1 MRLLLACLVLA
12 ASLALA
18 GPVSAQMVPPT
29 GTATQNGDQPEA
41 STGGDSTS
49 SGGASSGGASTGG
62 ATAADL
68 RRLIQTIEDPERR
81 AQLLADLRSLLQAQG
96 QVQNQATDAGRASDG
111 TPTIAEETSAPAASD
126 GGAVPDAGRPDT
138 HSLGDQISEAVI
150 DHGERVQF
158 VFSEVWDALIAI
170 RNLPEWLQNQVNVEA
185 RRQFWIEI
193 ATVGLGF
200 PILVA
205 LIARW
210 LTGLALGGTIRRL
223 RDADASSVQAKAFA
237 AFFRTVLEGFTVAA
251 VLGAGWAALVI
262 VPRSFQAEQI
272 ALVVIQAI
280 ALHTGV
286 GVLARLVLAPYAP
299 HLRPMR
305 LGDEMA
311 AYLYLWVMRL
321 TAVGVIGYVISQTAL
336 PLGAGYVG
344 SHALEVAAAA
354 VMTGMLLILVTQL
367 RPTVRDAIRGVGKS
381 VVRRRFADIWNL
393 LASLYILVGF
403 GIFVSGAQDGFLFM
417 LRATAISVVAV
428 AVALA
433 VQHLA
438 TRLLDR
444 LFAVDEEL
452 EKRFP
457 GLRKRANLYR
467 PTLKKAVDIVVFI
480 LAAVA
485 ILEGW
490 NAGVISALDA
500 ETQTAVLQSA
510 GTIILVLIVCIV
522 IWELTVSGIA
532 RVLSGTNADGT
543 PREASSRTKTLLP
556 LLRRAVL
563 VALVVFGGL
572 IILSELGINIAPLL
586 AGAGVV
592 GLAIGFGSQ
601 ALVRDVITGL
611 FILIED
617 TVAVGDVVT
626 AGGHTGVVEDMS
638 IRTIRLR
645 DLEGSVH
652 VIPFGDVTSV
662 INLTKDFSYALV
674 DVGVAYRE
682 DTDRVTDVIR
692 SVADEMQ
699 EDPDWKPLFLDP
711 IEILGVNELADS
723 AVIIRCRIK
732 TPPIKQWGV
741 KREFLR
747 RLKKRFDAEN
757 IEIPFPHTTVYFGVD
772 AAGKAPPAH
781 ITLQAEEA
789 ARQIAPPAEPESPAP
804 QPPASDPPPESENG
818 ESRG

>member
-1 MRLLLACLVLA
+1 MRLLIVCLALAAALLA
-12 ASLALA
+12 ASPLSAQTPGLATGSPSAETSTETSAEAQETA
-18 GPVSAQMVPPT
+18 GPEGA
-29 GTATQNGDQPEA
+29 APE
-41 STGGDSTS
+41 
-49 SGGASSGGASTGG
+49 
-62 ATAADL
+62 TAADL
-68 RRLIQTIEDPERR
+68 RRLIQTLEDPERR
-81 AQLLADLRSLLQAQG
+81 AQLLSDLRTLLEAQSGTAVGGTAVGDTAEAPAQG
-96 QVQNQATDAGRASDG
+96 AEQPPADDHSFSDQL
-111 TPTIAEETSAPAASD
+111 SD
-126 GGAVPDAGRPDT
+126 
-138 HSLGDQISEAVI
+138 AVI
-150 DHGERVQF
+150 NQGERVQL
-158 VFSEVWDALIAI
+158 VFSEVWDAVIAI
-170 RNLPEWLQNQVNVEA
+170 RDLPEWLDRQINVEY
-185 RRQFWIEI
+185 RRDFWIEI

-210 LTGLALGGTIRRL
+210 LTGLALGRTIRRL
-223 RDADASSVQAKAFA
+223 RDAEVPSIQAKIFTAI
-237 AFFRTVLEGFTVAA
+237 FRTILEAFTVAA
-251 VLGAGWAALVI
+251 VLGAGWAALVV

-280 ALHTGV
+280 AVQTGI
-286 GVLARLVLAPYAP
+286 GVLARLILAPYAP
-299 HLRPMR
+299 HLRVLR
-305 LGDEMA
+305 VGDEMA

-367 RPTVRDAIRGVGKS
+367 RPTVREAIRGGGKS

-417 LRATAISVVAV
+417 LRATVISVVA
-428 AVALA
+428 AAAALA
-433 VQHLA
+433 AQHLA
-438 TRLLDR
+438 NKLLDR

-467 PTLKKAVDIVVFI
+467 PTLKKAVDIVI
-480 LAAVA
+480 LALAAVA

-490 NAGVISALDA
+490 NAGVISALDTQ
-500 ETQTAVLQSA
+500 TQTAVLRSA
-510 GTIILVLIVCIV
+510 GTIILVLIVCVV
-522 IWELTVSGIA
+522 IWELTASGIA
-532 RVLSGTNADGT
+532 RALSGTNSDGS

-572 IILSELGINIAPLL
+572 IVLSELGIDIAPLL

-611 FILIED
+611 FMLIED

-652 VIPFGDVTSV
+652 VIPFGDVTTV
-662 INLTKDFSYALV
+662 VNLTKDFSFALL

-682 DTDRVTDVIR
+682 DTDRVSVVIKE
-692 SVADEMQ
+692 VADEMQ
-699 EDPDWKPLFLDP
+699 ADEAWSALFLEP

-741 KREFLR
+741 KREMLR

-781 ITLQAEEA
+781 VTLQAEQA
-789 ARQIAPPAEPESPAP
+789 AKQLAPPPETPPSDTAVQETRPPA
-804 QPPASDPPPESENG
+804 QPASDPPPESEEG
-818 ESRG
+818 STRS

>member
-1 MRLLLACLVLA
+1 MRFLVVCLFLA
-12 ASLALA
+12 ASLALVLPA
-18 GPVSAQMVPPT
+18 SAQMVPT
-29 GTATQNGDQPEA
+29 IGSAIEEGEA
-41 STGGDSTS
+41 AAEGEAAGGE
-49 SGGASSGGASTGG
+49 ASSGGAADGSDTGG
-62 ATAADL
+62 STAADL
-68 RRLIQTIEDPERR
+68 RQLIQTIEDPDRR
-81 AQLLADLRSLLQAQG
+81 AQLLTDLRALLQAQAAGAGAG
-96 QVQNQATDAGRASDG
+96 QGTDSAGAPAEG
-111 TPTIAEETSAPAASD
+111 TPAAD
-126 GGAVPDAGRPDT
+126 GASRQT
-138 HSLGDQISEAVI
+138 NSFGDQISEAVV
-150 DHGERVQF
+150 DQGERVQF
-158 VFSEVWDALIAI
+158 VFSQVWDAVIAI
-170 RNLPEWLQNQVNVEA
+170 RDLPEWVQNQINVEA
-185 RRQFWIEI
+185 RRTFWIEI

-210 LTGLALGGTIRRL
+210 LTGMALGRTIRRL
-223 RDADASSVQAKAFA
+223 READASSVQAKIFA
-237 AFFRTVLEGFTVAA
+237 AVFRTVLEAFTVAA
-251 VLGAGWAALVI
+251 VLGAGWAALVV
-262 VPRSFQAEQI
+262 VPRSYQAEQI

-280 ALHTGV
+280 AVHTGI
-286 GVLARLVLAPYAP
+286 GVLARLILAPYAP
-299 HLRPMR
+299 HLRPLR

-311 AYLYLWVMRL
+311 AYLYLWVMRIS
-321 TAVGVIGYVISQTAL
+321 AVGVIGYVISQTAL

-344 SHALEVAAAA
+344 SHALQVAAAA
-354 VMTGMLLILVTQL
+354 AMTGMLLILVTQL
-367 RPTVRDAIRGVGKS
+367 RPTVREAIRGDGKS
-381 VVRRRFADIWNL
+381 IVRRRFADIWNL

-417 LRATAISVVAV
+417 LRATVISVLAV
-428 AVALA
+428 AAALA

-452 EKRFP
+452 ERRFP

-467 PTLKKAVDIVVFI
+467 PTLKKAVDVVVFVI
-480 LAAVA
+480 AAVA

-490 NAGVISALDA
+490 NAGVVSALDPA
-500 ETQTAVLQSA
+500 TQKAVLQSA
-510 GTIILVLIVCIV
+510 GTIIMVLIVCV
-522 IWELTVSGIA
+522 AIWELTASGIA

-572 IILSELGINIAPLL
+572 IVLSELGINIAPLL

-611 FILIED
+611 FMLIED

-652 VIPFGDVTSV
+652 IIPFGDVTSV
-662 INLTKDFSYALV
+662 VNLTKDFSYALI
-674 DVGVAYRE
+674 DMGVAYRE
-682 DTDRVTDVIR
+682 DTDRVTEVIR

-699 EDPDWKPLFLDP
+699 QDPDWTHLFLEP

-723 AVIIRCRIK
+723 AVVIRCRVK

-741 KREFLR
+741 KRELLR

-781 ITLQAEEA
+781 ITLQAEETS
-789 ARQIAPPAEPESPAP
+789 RQIAPPAEPEAPAP
-804 QPPASDPPPESENG
+804 QPPVSDAPPESDDG
-818 ESRG
+818 SGRG

>member
-1 MRLLLACLVLA
+1 MRHLIACLLLAA
-12 ASLALA
+12 TLA
-18 GPVSAQMVPPT
+18 GPASAQVAPLPSAAQESSAQET
-29 GTATQNGDQPEA
+29 SAQEPGGPAATEA
-41 STGGDSTS
+41 N
-49 SGGASSGGASTGG
+49 
-62 ATAADL
+62 L
-68 RRLIQTIEDPERR
+68 QQLIQTLEDPARR
-81 AQLLADLRSLLQAQG
+81 EQLLTDLRTLLDAQTSG
-96 QVQNQATDAGRASDG
+96 KPASG
-111 TPTIAEETSAPAASD
+111 TIGDPTKPKTGP
-126 GGAVPDAGRPDT
+126 GDT
-138 HSLGDQISEAVI
+138 HSIGDQISDAVI
-150 DHGERVQF
+150 DHGHRVQA
-158 VFSEVWDALIAI
+158 VFSEVFDAITAI
-170 RNLPEWLQNQVNVEA
+170 QNLPDWLEAQINVEY
-185 RRQFWIEI
+185 RRAFWIEI

-210 LTGLALGGTIRRL
+210 LTGIILGGTIRRL
-223 RDADASSVQAKAFA
+223 RDAESLSIQAKIFA
-237 AFFRTVLEGFTVAA
+237 AVTRTVLEAFTVAA
-251 VLGAGWAALVI
+251 VLGAGWVALII
-262 VPRSFQAEQI
+262 VPRSYQAEQI
-272 ALVVIQAI
+272 AVVVINAVAVQ
-280 ALHTGV
+280 TGI
-286 GVLARLVLAPYAP
+286 GVLARLSLAPYAP
-299 HLRPMR
+299 HLRAIR
-305 LGDEMA
+305 IGDEMA
-311 AYLYLWVMRL
+311 AYLYIWVMRV
-321 TAVGVIGYVISQTAL
+321 TAVGVVGYLISQTAL
-336 PLGAGYVG
+336 PLGAGYDG

-367 RPTVRDAIRGVGKS
+367 RPTVRATIRGSGRS
-381 VVRRRFADIWNL
+381 VVRRRFADVWNL

-403 GIFVSGAQDGFLFM
+403 GIFVSGAQDGFMFM
-417 LRATAISVVAV
+417 LRATAISIAAV
-428 AVALA
+428 TVALT

-438 TRLLDR
+438 TKLLDR
-444 LFAVDEEL
+444 LFKVDEEL
-452 EKRFP
+452 EHRFP

-467 PTLKKAVDIVVFI
+467 PTLKRAIDIIIFV

-490 NAGVISALDA
+490 NAGVISALD
-500 ETQTAVLQSA
+500 TQTQSAVLRSS
-510 GTIILVLIVCIV
+510 GTILLVMIVCIV
-522 IWELTVSGIA
+522 IWELTASGIA
-532 RVLSGTNADGT
+532 RVLSGTNADGS

-563 VALVVFGGL
+563 VALIVFGGL
-572 IILSELGINIAPLL
+572 IVLSELGIDIAPLL

-662 INLTKDFSYALV
+662 INLTKDFSYALL

-682 DTDRVTDVIR
+682 DTDRVSEVIK

-699 EDPDWKPLFLDP
+699 ADENWNALFLEP
-711 IEILGVNELADS
+711 IDILGVQELADS
-723 AVIIRCRIK
+723 AVVIRCRVK

-741 KREFLR
+741 KREMLR

-772 AAGKAPPAH
+772 SLGKAPPAH
-781 ITLQAEEA
+781 ITLQAEET
-789 ARQIAPPAEPESPAP
+789 ARQIAPPADAAS
-804 QPPASDPPPESENG
+804 SDPGPSPTPPSDAPPESGDG
-818 ESRG
+818 EPRS

>member
-1 MRLLLACLVLA
+1 MRLLFACLALAAALLA
-12 ASLALA
+12 ASPL
-18 GPVSAQMVPPT
+18 SAQTPGLAIGSEAVESQE
-29 GTATQNGDQPEA
+29 TASPEEA
-41 STGGDSTS
+41 
-49 SGGASSGGASTGG
+49 APE
-62 ATAADL
+62 TAADL
-68 RRLIQTIEDPERR
+68 RRLIQTLEDPDRR
-81 AQLLADLRSLLQAQG
+81 ARLLTDLRALLEAQG
-96 QVQNQATDAGRASDG
+96 ATAGPDGDTPSGEGADRA
-111 TPTIAEETSAPAASD
+111 AAD
-126 GGAVPDAGRPDT
+126 D
-138 HSLGDQISEAVI
+138 HSFGDQISDAVI
-150 DHGERVQF
+150 NQGERVQL
-158 VFSEVWDALIAI
+158 VFSEVWDAVIAI
-170 RNLPEWLQNQVNVEA
+170 RDLPDWLDTQINVEY
-185 RRQFWIEI
+185 RRNFWIEI

-210 LTGLALGGTIRRL
+210 LTGLALGGTIMRL
-223 RDADASSVQAKAFA
+223 RNAEVPSIQAKIFTAI
-237 AFFRTVLEGFTVAA
+237 FRTILEAFTVAA
-251 VLGAGWAALVI
+251 VLGAGWAALLV

-280 ALHTGV
+280 AVHTGM
-286 GVLARLVLAPYAP
+286 GVLGRLFLAPYAP
-299 HLRPMR
+299 HLRVLR
-305 LGDEMA
+305 VGDEMS

-354 VMTGMLLILVTQL
+354 VMTAMLLILVTQL
-367 RPTVRDAIRGVGKS
+367 RLTVRKAIRGGGNS

-417 LRATAISVVAV
+417 LRATVISVVAV
-428 AVALA
+428 AAALA
-433 VQHLA
+433 AQHLA
-438 TRLLDR
+438 AKLLDR

-457 GLRKRANLYR
+457 GLRKRSGLYR
-467 PTLKKAVDIVVFI
+467 PTLKKAVDVIIFI
-480 LAAVA
+480 LAAIA

-500 ETQTAVLQSA
+500 QTQTAVLRSA
-510 GTIILVLIVCIV
+510 GTIILVLIVCVV
-522 IWELTVSGIA
+522 IWEVTASGIA
-532 RVLSGTNADGT
+532 RALSGTNANGS

-572 IILSELGINIAPLL
+572 IVLSELGIDIAPLL

-611 FILIED
+611 FMLIED

-652 VIPFGDVTSV
+652 VIPFGDVTTV
-662 INLTKDFSYALV
+662 VNLTKDFSFALL

-682 DTDRVTDVIR
+682 DTDRVSEVIK

-699 EDPDWKPLFLDP
+699 AEEAWSPLFLDP

-723 AVIIRCRIK
+723 AVVIRCRIK

-741 KREFLR
+741 KREMLR

-757 IEIPFPHTTVYFGVD
+757 IEIPFPHTTIYFGVD

-781 ITLQAEEA
+781 ITLQAEQA
-789 ARQIAPPAEPESPAP
+789 AKQLAPPPETPVQEAQASA
-804 QPPASDPPPESENG
+804 QPASDPPPESEDG
-818 ESRG
+818 AARS

>member
-1 MRLLLACLVLA
+1 MRLLTACLLLA
-12 ASLALA
+12 TALA
-18 GPVSAQMVPPT
+18 FSGPASAQMMPLPSD
-29 GTATQNGDQPEA
+29 TQEA
-41 STGGDSTS
+41 DGQDAANQE
-49 SGGASSGGASTGG
+49 GAGQEGAGQSEAGSEA
-62 ATAADL
+62 ATAANL
-68 RRLIQTIEDPERR
+68 EQLIQTLEDPARR
-81 AQLLADLRSLLQAQG
+81 DQLLTDLRTLLDAQQSG
-96 QVQNQATDAGRASDG
+96 AAPEATGRAGPKTDTKTDS
-111 TPTIAEETSAPAASD
+111 PADS
-126 GGAVPDAGRPDT
+126 
-138 HSLGDQISEAVI
+138 SLSDQISDAVI
-150 DHGERVQF
+150 DHGHKVQF
-158 VFSEVWDALIAI
+158 VFSEVWDAVIAI
-170 RNLPEWLQNQVNVEA
+170 QNLPDWLHRQINVEY
-185 RRQFWIEI
+185 RRAFWIEI

-223 RDADASSVQAKAFA
+223 RNADSPSIQAKLFA
-237 AFFRTVLEGFTVAA
+237 AVFRSILEAFTVVA

-262 VPRSFQAEQI
+262 VPRSYQAEQI
-272 ALVVIQAI
+272 AVVVIQAV
-280 ALHTGV
+280 AVQTGI
-286 GVLARLVLAPYAP
+286 GVLARLLLAPYAP
-299 HLRPMR
+299 HLRPLR
-305 LGDEMA
+305 VGDEMA
-311 AYLYLWVMRL
+311 AYLYIWIMRIA
-321 TAVGVIGYVISQTAL
+321 AVGVVGFLISRTAV

-344 SHALEVAAAA
+344 SHALEIAAAA
-354 VMTGMLLILVTQL
+354 AMTGMLLILVTQL
-367 RPTVRDAIRGVGKS
+367 RPTVREAIRGGGKS

-403 GIFVSGAQDGFLFM
+403 GIFVSGAQDGFMFM
-417 LRATAISVVAV
+417 LRATAVSVVAV
-428 AVALA
+428 TVALLA
-433 VQHLA
+433 QHLA
-438 TRLLDR
+438 NKLLGR
-444 LFAVDEEL
+444 LFAVDDEL
-452 EKRFP
+452 EQRFP

-467 PTLKKAVDIVVFI
+467 PTLKRAVDIIIFV

-485 ILEGW
+485 VLEGW
-490 NAGVISALDA
+490 DAGVISALD
-500 ETQTAVLQSA
+500 TQTQSAVLRST
-510 GTIILVLIVCIV
+510 GTILLVLIVCV
-522 IWELTVSGIA
+522 AIWELTASGIA
-532 RVLSGTNADGT
+532 RVLSGTNADGS
-543 PREASSRTKTLLP
+543 PREASGRTKTLLP

-572 IILSELGINIAPLL
+572 IVLSELGIDIAPLL

-652 VIPFGDVTSV
+652 VVPFGDVTSV

-682 DTDRVTDVIR
+682 DTDRVSEVIR

-699 EDPDWKPLFLDP
+699 ADEAWSALFLDP
-711 IEILGVNELADS
+711 IEIMGVNELADS
-723 AVIIRCRIK
+723 AVVIRTRIK

-741 KREFLR
+741 KRELLR

-757 IEIPFPHTTVYFGVD
+757 IEIPFPHTTIYFGVD
-772 AAGKAPPAH
+772 SAGKAPPAH
-781 ITLQAEEA
+781 ITLQAEDA
-789 ARQIAPPAEPESPAP
+789 AKQLAPPPGAGEMSPSPTASP
-804 QPPASDPPPESENG
+804 TPPSDAPPESEDG
-818 ESRG
+818 EARS

>member
-1 MRLLLACLVLA
+1 MRLLLACLALA
-12 ASLALA
+12 AVLVAPSPL
-18 GPVSAQMVPPT
+18 SAQTPGLPT
-29 GTATQNGDQPEA
+29 GAAPAGNQEA
-41 STGGDSTS
+41 
-49 SGGASSGGASTGG
+49 ASSEAASPEG
-62 ATAADL
+62 ATEEGAAPQTADDL
-68 RRLIQTIEDPERR
+68 RRLIATLEDPERR
-81 AQLLADLRSLLQAQG
+81 AQLLTDLRTLLEAQSG
-96 QVQNQATDAGRASDG
+96 TAGSDAA
-111 TPTIAEETSAPAASD
+111 AAPAQPSAQTPAQPSAD
-126 GGAVPDAGRPDT
+126 DN
-138 HSLGDQISEAVI
+138 SLSAQISDAVI
-150 DHGERVQF
+150 NQGERVQL
-158 VFSEVWDALIAI
+158 VFSEVWDAVVAV
-170 RNLPEWLQNQVNVEA
+170 RDLPEWLEDQVNIE
-185 RRQFWIEI
+185 RRREFWIEI

-223 RDADASSVQAKAFA
+223 RNAEAPSIQAKVFTAI
-237 AFFRTVLEGFTVAA
+237 FRTILEAFTVAA
-251 VLGAGWAALVI
+251 VLGAGWAALVV
-262 VPRSFQAEQI
+262 VPRSYQAEQI

-280 ALHTGV
+280 AVHTGI
-286 GVLARLVLAPYAP
+286 GVLARLILAPYAP
-299 HLRPMR
+299 HLRILR
-305 LGDEMA
+305 VGDEMA

-344 SHALEVAAAA
+344 SHALEIAAAA

-367 RPTVRDAIRGVGKS
+367 RPTVREAIRGGGKS

-393 LASLYILVGF
+393 LASVYILVGF

-417 LRATAISVVAV
+417 LRATVITVIAV
-428 AVALA
+428 GVALA
-433 VQHLA
+433 AQHLA
-438 TRLLDR
+438 NKLLDR

-467 PTLKKAVDIVVFI
+467 PTLKKAVDIVIFI
-480 LAAVA
+480 VAAVA
-485 ILEGW
+485 VLEGW
-490 NAGVISALDA
+490 NAGVISALDTQ
-500 ETQTAVLQSA
+500 TQTAVLRST
-510 GTIILVLIVCIV
+510 GTIILVLIVCVV
-522 IWELTVSGIA
+522 IWELTASGIA
-532 RVLSGTNADGT
+532 RALSGTNSDGT

-572 IILSELGINIAPLL
+572 IVLSELGIDIAPLL

-611 FILIED
+611 FMLIED

-652 VIPFGDVTSV
+652 IIPFGDVTTV
-662 INLTKDFSYALV
+662 VNLTKDFSFALL

-682 DTDRVTDVIR
+682 DTDRVSEVIKE
-692 SVADEMQ
+692 VADEMQ
-699 EDPDWKPLFLDP
+699 AEEAWSALFLEP
-711 IEILGVNELADS
+711 IEILGVNALADS
-723 AVIIRCRIK
+723 AVVIRARIK

-741 KREFLR
+741 KREMLR

-757 IEIPFPHTTVYFGVD
+757 IEIPFPHTTIYFGVD

-781 ITLQAEEA
+781 ISLQAEEA
-789 ARQIAPPAEPESPAP
+789 AKQLAPPAETPTQEASPPAL
-804 QPPASDPPPESENG
+804 PASDPPPASEEG
-818 ESRG
+818 TPRG

>member
-1 MRLLLACLVLA
+1 MRFLIACLALATLLA
-12 ASLALA
+12 AS
-18 GPVSAQMVPPT
+18 PVSAQSVLLPSGSPAADT
-29 GTATQNGDQPEA
+29 QKAAEADGAQSETSGKEAT
-41 STGGDSTS
+41 S
-49 SGGASSGGASTGG
+49 
-62 ATAADL
+62 ADL
-68 RRLIQTIEDPERR
+68 RRLIRTLEDPERR
-81 AQLLADLRSLLQAQG
+81 AQLLTDLRTLLDAQK
-96 QVQNQATDAGRASDG
+96 ADAAPGSANGTAAEPKADALAKTVDSD
-111 TPTIAEETSAPAASD
+111 E
-126 GGAVPDAGRPDT
+126 
-138 HSLGDQISEAVI
+138 HSLGEQISDVVI
-150 DHGERVQF
+150 DHSHQVQA
-158 VFSEVWDALIAI
+158 VFSEVFDAI
-170 RNLPEWLQNQVNVEA
+170 RAIENLPNWLEDQINIES
-185 RRQFWIEI
+185 RREFWIEI

-210 LTGLALGGTIRRL
+210 VTGLALGRTIRRL
-223 RDADASSVQAKAFA
+223 RSAEAPNFQTKLFA
-237 AFFRTVLEGFTVAA
+237 ALGRTVMEAFTVAA
-251 VLGAGWAALVI
+251 VLGAGWAALVLI
-262 VPRSFQAEQI
+262 PRSYQAEQI
-272 ALVVIQAI
+272 AIVVIEAI
-280 ALHTGV
+280 AVHTGI
-286 GVLARLVLAPYAP
+286 GVVARLIFAPYAP
-299 HLRPMR
+299 HLRPLR
-305 LGDEMA
+305 TGDEMA
-311 AYLYLWVMRL
+311 AYLYLWVMRI
-321 TAVGVIGYVISQTAL
+321 TAVGVIGYLISRTAL

-344 SHALEVAAAA
+344 SHALEIAAAA

-367 RPTVRDAIRGVGKS
+367 RPTVRSAIRGSGTS

-393 LASLYILVGF
+393 LASFYILIGF
-403 GIFVSGAQDGFLFM
+403 GVFVSGAQDGFLFM
-417 LRATAISVVAV
+417 LKATAVTVVTV
-428 AVALA
+428 IVALL
-433 VQHLA
+433 VQRIA
-438 TRLLDR
+438 NKLLDR
-444 LFAVDEEL
+444 LFSVDEEL

-457 GLRKRANLYR
+457 GLRKRSNLYR
-467 PTLKKAVDIVVFI
+467 PTLKRAVDIVLFLLSI
-480 LAAVA
+480 VA

-490 NAGVISALDA
+490 DAGLLSALDSQ
-500 ETQTAVLQSA
+500 TQTTILQSA
-510 GTIILVLIVCIV
+510 GTIILVLIVCVV
-522 IWELTVSGIA
+522 IWELTASAIA
-532 RVLSGTNADGT
+532 RVLSGTNADGS

-563 VALVVFGGL
+563 VALIVFGGL
-572 IILSELGINIAPLL
+572 IVLSELGINIAPLL

-652 VIPFGDVTSV
+652 IIPFGDVTTV
-662 INLTKDFSYALV
+662 INLTKDFSYALL

-682 DTDRVTDVIR
+682 DTDRVSQVIKE
-692 SVADEMQ
+692 VADEMQ
-699 EDPDWKPLFLDP
+699 ADEDWKVLFLDP

-741 KREFLR
+741 KREMLR

-757 IEIPFPHTTVYFGVD
+757 IEIPFPHTTIYFGVD

-789 ARQIAPPAEPESPAP
+789 AKQLASPPDASAEEAAPLKPLAT
-804 QPPASDPPPESENG
+804 DPPPESEDG
-818 ESRG
+818 EGRS

>member
-1 MRLLLACLVLA
+1 MTAGFPMRLLLACFVLA
-12 ASLALA
+12 ASLTLTAPA
-18 GPVSAQMVPPT
+18 SAQIAPS
-29 GTATQNGDQPEA
+29 GTNSSAGNATTTEG
-41 STGGDSTS
+41 STP
-49 SGGASSGGASTGG
+49 
-62 ATAADL
+62 ADL
-68 RRLIQTIEDPERR
+68 QRLIETIEDPERR
-81 AQLLADLRSLLQAQG
+81 EQLLTDLRTLLQAQESG
-96 QVQNQATDAGRASDG
+96 PEGASGSSLTERDR
-111 TPTIAEETSAPAASD
+111 TN
-126 GGAVPDAGRPDT
+126 T
-138 HSLGDQISEAVI
+138 HSLGDQISEAMV
-150 DHGERVQF
+150 DHSERVQL
-158 VFSEVWDALIAI
+158 VFSQVWDAATAI
-170 RNLPEWLQNQVNVEA
+170 RDLPKWLEAQVNVES

-223 RDADASSVQAKAFA
+223 RDADASSVQARVFA
-237 AFFRTVLEGFTVAA
+237 ATFRTILEGFTVAA
-251 VLGAGWAALVI
+251 VLGAGWAALMV
-262 VPRSFQAEQI
+262 VPRGPQAEEI
-272 ALVVIQAI
+272 AIVVIQAI
-280 ALHTGV
+280 AIHTGV
-286 GVLARLVLAPYAP
+286 GVLARLLLAPYAP

-311 AYLYLWVMRL
+311 AYLYLWVMRI
-321 TAVGVIGYVISQTAL
+321 TAVGVVGYVISHTAL
-336 PLGAGYVG
+336 PLGAGDVG
-344 SHALEVAAAA
+344 SHALQIAAAA
-354 VMTGMLLILVTQL
+354 AMTGMLLILVTQL
-367 RPTVRDAIRGVGKS
+367 RPTVRQGLRGDGKS

-403 GIFVSGAQDGFLFM
+403 GIFVSGAQDGFLYM
-417 LRATAISVVAV
+417 VRATAISIV

-433 VQHLA
+433 LAAQHLA
-438 TRLLDR
+438 TKLLTR

-452 EKRFP
+452 EARFP
-457 GLRKRANLYR
+457 GLRKRADLYR
-467 PTLKKAVDIVVFI
+467 PTLKKAVDIIVFI
-480 LAAVA
+480 LAAIT

-490 NAGVISALDA
+490 NAGVIGALDP
-500 ETQTAVLQSA
+500 ETRASILTSA

-522 IWELTVSGIA
+522 IWELTASGIA

-617 TVAVGDVVT
+617 TVAVGDVIT

-645 DLEGSVH
+645 DVEGCVH
-652 VIPFGDVTSV
+652 VIPFGDVTTV

-682 DTDRVTDVIR
+682 DTDRVSEVIR

-699 EDPDWKPLFLDP
+699 EDPDWKALFLEP
-711 IEILGVNELADS
+711 IEIMGVNELADS

-732 TPPIKQWGV
+732 TPPVKQWGV

-781 ITLQAEEA
+781 VALQAEET
-789 ARQIAPPAEPESPAP
+789 ARRIAPQVDPEPQAP
-804 QPPASDPPPESENG
+804 HPPTSDAPPESNDGNGSENG
-818 ESRG
+818 RG

>member
-1 MRLLLACLVLA
+1 MRFLLACLLLV
-12 ASLALA
+12 ASPTLALPA
-18 GPVSAQMVPPT
+18 SAQLVPT
-29 GTATQNGDQPEA
+29 IGGATDDGETAGGGSE
-41 STGGDSTS
+41 TGGS
-49 SGGASSGGASTGG
+49 
-62 ATAADL
+62 TAADL
-68 RRLIQTIEDPERR
+68 RRLIETIEDPDRR
-81 AQLLADLRSLLQAQG
+81 AQLLTDLRALLQAQAAG
-96 QVQNQATDAGRASDG
+96 AGRATDPADEG
-111 TPTIAEETSAPAASD
+111 AEEAPAAD
-126 GGAVPDAGRPDT
+126 GTRGAT
-138 HSLGDQISEAVI
+138 NSLGDQISEAVV
-150 DHGERVQF
+150 DQGERVQF
-158 VFSEVWDALIAI
+158 VFSQVWDAVAAI
-170 RNLPEWLQNQVNVEA
+170 RNLPDWVHSQINVEA
-185 RRQFWIEI
+185 RRTFWIEI

-223 RDADASSVQAKAFA
+223 READAPSVQAKIFA
-237 AFFRTVLEGFTVAA
+237 AVFRTVLEAFTVVA
-251 VLGAGWAALVI
+251 VLGAGWAALVV
-262 VPRSFQAEQI
+262 VPRSYQAELI

-280 ALHTGV
+280 AVHTGI

-299 HLRPMR
+299 HLRPLR

-311 AYLYLWVMRL
+311 AYLYLWVMRIS
-321 TAVGVIGYVISQTAL
+321 AVGVVGYVISQTAL

-344 SHALEVAAAA
+344 WHALQVAAAA
-354 VMTGMLLILVTQL
+354 AMTGMLLILVTQL
-367 RPTVRDAIRGVGKS
+367 RPTVREALRGDGKS
-381 VVRRRFADIWNL
+381 VVRRRFADLWNL

-417 LRATAISVVAV
+417 LRATAISVLAV
-428 AVALA
+428 GAALA

-438 TRLLDR
+438 SRLLDR

-452 EKRFP
+452 ERRFP
-457 GLRKRANLYR
+457 GLRKRTNLYR
-467 PTLKKAVDIVVFI
+467 PTLKKTVDVIVFI
-480 LAAVA
+480 VAAVA

-490 NAGVISALDA
+490 NAGVVSALDPD
-500 ETQTAVLQSA
+500 TQRAVLQSV
-510 GTIILVLIVCIV
+510 GTILMVLIVCV
-522 IWELTVSGIA
+522 AIWELTASGIA

-543 PREASSRTKTLLP
+543 TREASSRTKTLLP

-572 IILSELGINIAPLL
+572 IVLSELGINIAPLL

-682 DTDRVTDVIR
+682 DTDRVTEVIR

-699 EDPDWKPLFLDP
+699 ADEDWKPLFLEP

-723 AVIIRCRIK
+723 AVIIRCRVK

-741 KREFLR
+741 KRELLR

-781 ITLQAEEA
+781 IALQAEA
-789 ARQIAPPAEPESPAP
+789 TSRQIAPPTEPKAPAP
-804 QPPASDPPPESENG
+804 QPPASDPPPESDG
-818 ESRG
+818 ESGRG

>member
-1 MRLLLACLVLA
+1 MRLLIACLALA
-12 ASLALA
+12 ASLLA
-18 GPVSAQMVPPT
+18 APPVSAQMPGLAT
-29 GTATQNGDQPEA
+29 GSG
-41 STGGDSTS
+41 S
-49 SGGASSGGASTGG
+49 SGSQEATTPEEKAPE
-62 ATAADL
+62 TAADL
-68 RRLIQTIEDPERR
+68 RQLIQTLEDPERR
-81 AQLLADLRSLLQAQG
+81 AQLLSDLRTLLEAQRSG
-96 QVQNQATDAGRASDG
+96 TDNAAGTARRPGEGAKETEDDGHSFSNQLSDA
-111 TPTIAEETSAPAASD
+111 
-126 GGAVPDAGRPDT
+126 VVN
-138 HSLGDQISEAVI
+138 Q
-150 DHGERVQF
+150 GERVQL
-158 VFSEVWDALIAI
+158 VFSEVWDAVIAI
-170 RNLPEWLQNQVNVEA
+170 RDLPEWLDDQINVEY
-185 RRQFWIEI
+185 RRKFWIEI

-210 LTGLALGGTIRRL
+210 LTGLALGGTIQRL
-223 RDADASSVQAKAFA
+223 RNAEVPTIQAKVFTAL
-237 AFFRTVLEGFTVAA
+237 FRTVLEAFTVAA
-251 VLGAGWAALVI
+251 VLGAGWAALVV
-262 VPRSFQAEQI
+262 VPRSYQAEQI

-280 ALHTGV
+280 AVHTGI
-286 GVLARLVLAPYAP
+286 GVLARLILAPFAP
-299 HLRPMR
+299 HLRIFR
-305 LGDEMA
+305 VGDEMA

-367 RPTVRDAIRGVGKS
+367 RPTVREVIRGGGKS

-417 LRATAISVVAV
+417 LRATVITIVTVAI
-428 AVALA
+428 ALTA
-433 VQHLA
+433 QHIA
-438 TRLLDR
+438 NKLLDR

-467 PTLKKAVDIVVFI
+467 PTLKKAVDIVIFI
-480 LAAVA
+480 VAAVA

-500 ETQTAVLQSA
+500 QTQTAVLRSA

-522 IWELTVSGIA
+522 IWELTASGIA
-532 RVLSGTNADGT
+532 RALSGTNSDGS

-572 IILSELGINIAPLL
+572 IVLSELGIDIAPLL

-617 TVAVGDVVT
+617 TVAVGDVIT

-652 VIPFGDVTSV
+652 IIPFGDVTSV
-662 INLTKDFSYALV
+662 INLTKDFSYALL

-682 DTDRVTDVIR
+682 DTDRVSEVIKE
-692 SVADEMQ
+692 VADEMQ
-699 EDPDWKPLFLDP
+699 ADEAWKALFLDP

-741 KREFLR
+741 KREMLR

-789 ARQIAPPAEPESPAP
+789 ARQIAPPPDATVEEVTPPKQPAT
-804 QPPASDPPPESENG
+804 DPPPESDDG
-818 ESRG
+818 VGRT